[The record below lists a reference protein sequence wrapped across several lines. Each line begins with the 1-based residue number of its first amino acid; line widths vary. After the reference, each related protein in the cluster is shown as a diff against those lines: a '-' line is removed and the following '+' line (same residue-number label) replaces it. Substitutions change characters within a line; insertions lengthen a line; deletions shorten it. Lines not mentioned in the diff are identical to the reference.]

1 MLTTLSG
8 ADWFPYA
15 NANQVSQVLILQSC
29 GSFRKQKSQR
39 TPAINHRSGWL
50 QTLLFIS
57 PSEQLQVPRVWPHVT
72 LEAFSMTGEALL
84 GTNKYHIAK
93 ACQTALLK
101 LLLIL

>member
-1 MLTTLSG
+1 MLATLSG
-8 ADWFPYA
+8 ADWFPHA

-39 TPAINHRSGWL
+39 TPAIKHRSGWL

-57 PSEQLQVPRVWPHVT
+57 PSEKTASSSGLSHVT
-72 LEAFSMTGEALL
+72 LEVFSMTGEALL

-101 LLLIL
+101 LL